1 VVVML
6 VVGASA
12 VVADTLQ
19 VPSADYPTIQSAIDA
34 AVDGDTVQVAA
45 GTYLENLLWQA
56 KSIALIGAGPE
67 VTKVGGSGAS
77 SCLTLV
83 NVPGTARV
91 EGFTF
96 TGGLAE
102 HGGGLRLE
110 ASSLTVANNTVTG
123 NASSS
128 RAGGVYLYNSPAT
141 LTNNTITSNT
151 ARYGGGLYVNGSE
164 AALTSNTI
172 SNNTAERYGGGV
184 HFRTCSAT
192 ATGNTIAANSCGERG
207 GGVYMYE
214 ATATM
219 HGNTIADNSSD
230 YYGGGVYLRL
240 SPATVANNSI
250 TRNEAWNSG
259 GGLYLFR
266 SSARIDGNDISDNTT
281 EYGGGMSTYRSSPT
295 VTRNNFTG
303 NTANTGGALYLREY
317 SSPTLESN
325 SFVLNRALYASAIEI
340 ANAAPTLLNN
350 VITSNIANIDAAV
363 RLRSLASPKFI
374 NNTIARNEGG
384 GLRNS
389 AGATSPAGTPVITN
403 CILWG
408 NYSYDLTGDPVT
420 ITYSDIGTALVAG
433 TGNISLDPKFEYS
446 GWNPDCHLRSIS
458 PCVNAGDSS
467 VSGLPATDRDG
478 NPRIVGEAV
487 DMGAYECQGPPNRAP
502 VAADDCYSADEDAAL
517 TVPAPGVLGND
528 SDPDGDPISAVLTG
542 DVSNGTL
549 TLNADGSLEYTPDP
563 DFNGADSFTYAAN
576 DGEDDSNVATV
587 TITIAPLNDA
597 PLAEDDAYS
606 VDEDNTLTVPAPGVL
621 DNDSDA
627 DGDALTASPVTR
639 PSNGALTLNAD
650 GSFEYTPDP
659 DFNGA
664 DSFTYKANDGV
675 ADSNEATVTITVNPV
690 NDAPVAVDDAYS
702 TDEGETLTVDPP
714 GVLANDSDPDG
725 DPLTAILMESPS
737 QGMVTFNPVGSFT
750 YEPASSFTGTDTF
763 TYVANDSQLNSNVA
777 TVTITVTAGNIAP
790 VAVDDAYLVDE
801 DNTLSLP
808 APGVLGN
815 DSDVNLD
822 PLTAALVTGTSNG
835 TLTLNPD
842 GCFSYTPALNFWGT
856 DSFTYVA
863 NDGPLDS
870 NVATVTITVKSVN
883 DPPVAVDDEYTLE
896 HDSTFCDAAP
906 GVLRNDIDPDTAYLI
921 AIKLS
926 LPSHGW
932 AILAENGAVQYTP
945 DPGFY
950 GTDSF
955 IYKANDGHFD
965 SNIATVTLNVTP
977 PDDLTPP
984 EILDLQATP
993 DVLKAN
999 HKIVEVTLSCTL
1011 VDACDPNP
1019 TWCITSV
1026 SSNEPESGL
1035 GNWDR
1040 SPDWQIV
1047 GDHVVLLR
1055 CEHSPKGDGR
1065 IYTITVEAADAS
1077 GNCSTAMTQVRVPK
1091 GGKK

>member
-1 VVVML
+1 MMRGPEVHVMFGSVGFPRILGLRLYGIGCVVVML
-6 VVGASA
+6 VAGASA

-45 GTYLENLLWQA
+45 GTYYGTLVWYS
-56 KSIALIGAGPE
+56 KSIALLGAGRD
-67 VTKVGGSGAS
+67 VTVIDAGDDMRCAYLEG
-77 SCLTLV
+77 
-83 NVPGTARV
+83 VPDTARI
-91 EGFTF
+91 EGFMFTGRGRYYVTGVHLIDSSPMIVGNTF
-96 TGGLAE
+96 TGN
-102 HGGGLRLE
+102 R
-110 ASSLTVANNTVTG
+110 
-123 NASSS
+123 
-128 RAGGVYLYNSPAT
+128 
-141 LTNNTITSNT
+141 
-151 ARYGGGLYVNGSE
+151 ARYGGGLTLERSSATLVGNLLTDNSGMGGALYLLESYATLSDNTMSGNSGSLGGAVCIADSE
-164 AALTSNTI
+164 ATLTSNIITHNYASDRGGALYLDSSRATLTDNTI
-172 SNNTAERYGGGV
+172 SYNYGGRRGGALRLYHSRVILRRNIISGNRTDGHGGAIDAGIFSYLAGV
-184 HFRTCSAT
+184 VDNVITDNSAEYGGALYLDAYVSGT
-192 ATGNTIAANSCGERG
+192 LDGNTIARNSAETDG
-207 GGVYMYE
+207 GGVYLGG
-214 ATATM
+214 AGVACILRNNSISHNTAGRWGGGLYIGGTNPSLTN
-219 HGNTIADNSSD
+219 NTIFQNSASE
-230 YYGGGVYLRL
+230 GGGVYLR
-240 SPATVANNSI
+240 N
-250 TRNEAWNSG
+250 RAWAMLTNDTIADNIG
-259 GGLYLFR
+259 GGLYQ
-266 SSARIDGNDISDNTT
+266 SD
-281 EYGGGMSTYRSSPT
+281 Y
-295 VTRNNFTG
+295 
-303 NTANTGGALYLREY
+303 
-317 SSPTLESN
+317 
-325 SFVLNRALYASAIEI
+325 YAVMPE
-340 ANAAPTLLNN
+340 L
-350 VITSNIANIDAAV
+350 
-363 RLRSLASPKFI
+363 
-374 NNTIARNEGG
+374 
-384 GLRNS
+384 
-389 AGATSPAGTPVITN
+389 TN

-408 NYSYDLTGDPVT
+408 NGDYDLGGAPVDV
-420 ITYSDIGTALVAG
+420 TYSDIGVGFVEAE
-433 TGNISLDPKFEYS
+433 GNISADPMFVGGGDYHLQS
-446 GWNPDCHLRSIS
+446 GS
-458 PCVNAGDSS
+458 PCIDAGDSS
-467 VSGLPATDRDG
+467 APDLLATDKDG
-478 NPRIVGEAV
+478 NPRIVGAAV
-487 DMGAYECQGPPNRAP
+487 DMGAYEWQEVANQPP
-502 VAADDCYSADEDAAL
+502 V
-517 TVPAPGVLGND
+517 
-528 SDPDGDPISAVLTG
+528 
-542 DVSNGTL
+542 
-549 TLNADGSLEYTPDP
+549 
-563 DFNGADSFTYAAN
+563 
-576 DGEDDSNVATV
+576 
-587 TITIAPLNDA
+587 
-597 PLAEDDAYS
+597 AEDDAYS
-606 VDEDNTLTVPAPGVL
+606 VDEDNTLAVPAPGVL
-621 DNDSDA
+621 DNDSDPE
-627 DGDALTASPVTR
+627 GHPLTAALIAAPA
-639 PSNGALTLNAD
+639 NGTLTLNAD

-664 DSFTYKANDGV
+664 DSFTYKANDG
-675 ADSNEATVTITVNPV
+675 ALDSNEVTVTITVNPV

-702 TDEGETLTVDPP
+702 TDERETLTVDAP
-714 GVLANDSDPDG
+714 GVLGNDSDVDG

-1077 GNCSTAMTQVRVPK
+1077 GNCSTAMTHVRVPK